1 MLKPCKVRL
10 ISNLIPNKPTT
21 KPMQDLL
28 IKNALNA
35 IAKSRRELTE
45 YLLVESNKKAYI
57 DAALYYGYRL
67 EEVNYPIDRV

>member
-1 MLKPCKVRL
+1 VNSKKEKSYRAKPKQ
-10 ISNLIPNKPTT
+10 T

-45 YLLVESNKKAYI
+45 YLLVESNKRAYI

>member
-1 MLKPCKVRL
+1 LLKPYKVRL

-45 YLLVESNKKAYI
+45 YLLVESNKRAYI

>member
-1 MLKPCKVRL
+1 MLKPYKVRL
-10 ISNLIPNKPTT
+10 ISNLIPNKPTN

-45 YLLVESNKKAYI
+45 YLLIESNKRAYI

>member
-1 MLKPCKVRL
+1 
-10 ISNLIPNKPTT
+10 
-21 KPMQDLL
+21 MQDLL

-45 YLLVESNKKAYI
+45 YLLVESNKRAYI

-67 EEVNYPIDRV
+67 EEINYPLDRV

>member
-1 MLKPCKVRL
+1 LLKPCKVRL

>member
-1 MLKPCKVRL
+1 MLKPYKVRL

-45 YLLVESNKKAYI
+45 YLLVESNKRAYI